1 MPVAAA
7 RQAEVGPADP
17 QPAVGG
23 GVGKHVVEERPVG
36 FLEGV
41 ALDQRPARLG
51 DPAGERVA
59 DLLELPEVEH
69 PRRSRGFDPVR
80 DDDAPEALGDQPAE
94 LTLELGDLPAQLGA
108 GQPLVDRDSVE
119 HTPHSQILSGLEGRG
134 GNP

>member
-1 MPVAAA
+1 VAAA
-7 RQAEVGPADP
+7 RQAEIGATDP

-23 GVGKHVVEERPVG
+23 GFGKHVVEERPVG

-108 GQPLVDRDSVE
+108 GQPLVDRDPFE
-119 HTPHSQILSGLEGRG
+119 HSPHSRSLSRLEGCRS
-134 GNP
+134 NP